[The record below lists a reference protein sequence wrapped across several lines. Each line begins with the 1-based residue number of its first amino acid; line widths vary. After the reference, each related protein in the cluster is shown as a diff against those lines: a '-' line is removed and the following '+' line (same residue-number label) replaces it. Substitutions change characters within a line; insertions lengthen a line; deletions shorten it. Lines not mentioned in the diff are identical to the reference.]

1 MVSPMPNFMYDIGK
15 GVDRL
20 LRCKRVHPCFLV
32 FFLFVAGCAIATG
45 VVYLVRGPGEI
56 IQIALFSLTLILI
69 FLLFASHVYYVNRK
83 QQTTQPPENI

>member
-1 MVSPMPNFMYDIGK
+1 MSNLMNDIGK

-20 LRCKRVHPCFLV
+20 LSCKRVHPCFLV

-45 VVYLVRGPGEI
+45 VIYLVNGPGEI

-69 FLLFASHVYYVNRK
+69 FLLFVSHVYYVNRK
-83 QQTTQPPENI
+83 QHASQPPENI